1 MSSTAEESISNIK
14 TVKSFAE
21 ESGHIKKF
29 ENASYEVFEHGRTR
43 AYFWSIFFFSLAVL
57 GNGSTILLIYLIS
70 IYFED
75 LDMTPGKATT
85 VLMYTRTITMAIS
98 GVNSQ
103 LVNLGKVWGSSF
115 KCAKMMVAK
124 KNVLWEGEEKIDN
137 N

>member
-21 ESGHIKKF
+21 ESGHISKF

-98 GVNSQ
+98 GVNS
-103 LVNLGKVWGSSF
+103 
-115 KCAKMMVAK
+115 
-124 KNVLWEGEEKIDN
+124 
-137 N
+137 

>member
-21 ESGHIKKF
+21 ELGHISKF
-29 ENASYEVFEHGRTR
+29 ESASYEVFEHGRVR

-85 VLMYTRTITMAIS
+85 VRMYTRTITMAVS
-98 GVNSQ
+98 GVNS
-103 LVNLGKVWGSSF
+103 
-115 KCAKMMVAK
+115 
-124 KNVLWEGEEKIDN
+124 
-137 N
+137 